1 MKLFAIDLDGT
12 LLHSNHTISKENA
25 LAIKKRQEQGD
36 LVLIATGRASF
47 DAQNILRKHHI
58 FGCPIIASNGAELQY
73 KIDDRVLRNN
83 TSMDRQTSERI
94 LRYLSEEEVY
104 VQIYLEDKILLESE
118 ATDILLAKI
127 EKERVLNQS
136 FSADLFLH
144 SIQAQLTQYGV
155 EYVDSITPN
164 DLSCVIKFMIVSP
177 NQGLLKKIERRL
189 SLINTCSIS
198 SSGAY
203 NLEVM
208 SVGIN
213 KGSALIKVAT
223 DCNIELS
230 NTIAI
235 GDNQNDL
242 SMFQIAGSGV
252 AMKNAEES
260 IKSIATYETLDNEH
274 NGVAHALNDY
284 PANLL
289 NHLKRA
295 SV

>member
-1 MKLFAIDLDGT
+1 MNLFAIDLDGT
-12 LLHSNHTISKENA
+12 LLHPDHTISKENG

-36 LVLIATGRASF
+36 IVLIATGRASF

-73 KIDDRVLRNN
+73 KIEGVELRNN
-83 TSMDRQTSERI
+83 TSMDRQTSEKI
-94 LRYLSEEEVY
+94 FRYLSEEEVY
-104 VQIYLEDKILLESE
+104 VQIYLEDKILLDSE
-118 ATDILLAKI
+118 ATEILLAKM
-127 EKERVLNQS
+127 EKERVLSQS
-136 FSADLFLH
+136 FNADLFLH

-155 EYVDSITPN
+155 KVIDSITSS
-164 DLSCVIKFMIVSP
+164 DLSSVIKFMIVSP
-177 NQGLLKKIERRL
+177 NQSLLKKIERRL

-198 SSGAY
+198 SSGSY

-213 KGSALIKVAT
+213 KGAALIKVAS

-242 SMFQIAGSGV
+242 SMFQVAGSSI
-252 AMKNAEES
+252 AMKNAEET
-260 IKSIATYETLDNEH
+260 IKSIATYETLDNE
-274 NGVAHALNDY
+274 NSGVAYALNDY
-284 PANLL
+284 PANLV
-289 NHLKRA
+289 NQLKRA
-295 SV
+295 KV

>member
-1 MKLFAIDLDGT
+1 MNLFAIDLDGT
-12 LLHSNHTISKENA
+12 LLHTDHTISKKNS

-36 LVLIATGRASF
+36 IVLIATGRASF

-73 KIDDRVLRNN
+73 KIEDVELRNN
-83 TSMDRQTSERI
+83 TSMDKQTSEKI
-94 LRYLSEEEVY
+94 FRYLSEEEVY
-104 VQIYLEDKILLESE
+104 VQIYLEDKILLDSE
-118 ATDILLAKI
+118 ATEILLAKM

-136 FSADLFLH
+136 FNADLFLH
-144 SIQAQLTQYGV
+144 SIQAQLAQYGV
-155 EYVDSITPN
+155 KVVDSITSS
-164 DLSCVIKFMIVSP
+164 DLSSVIKFMIVSP

-198 SSGAY
+198 SSGPY

-213 KGSALIKVAT
+213 KGAALIKVAS
-223 DCNIELS
+223 DCNVELS
-230 NTIAI
+230 NTVAI

-242 SMFQIAGSGV
+242 SMFQVAGSSI

-260 IKSIATYETLDNEH
+260 IKSIATYETLDNE
-274 NGVAHALNDY
+274 NSGVAYALNDY
-284 PANLL
+284 PANLV
-289 NHLKRA
+289 NQLKRA
-295 SV
+295 KV